1 MIDNKDPLS
10 EDFQPDKKKFSDEKT
25 ENKVHHH
32 LSDVNDV
39 ISDEDIKNIRTD
51 VGEDQTQGLSEE
63 ELKKAEEELVKNKK
77 IENDDDDDHPFISS
91 YNILGS

>member
-1 MIDNKDPLS
+1 MMNNIDPLS
-10 EDFQPDKKKFSDEKT
+10 EDFQPGKKKFSDEKT

-32 LSDVNDV
+32 LSNANDV

-51 VGEDQTQGLSEE
+51 VGEEQTQGLSEE
-63 ELKKAEEELVKNKK
+63 ELKQAEEEVVQNKK
-77 IENDDDDDHPFISS
+77 TDDDDDHPFISS